1 MNTTISLFLPLPHA
15 WSVEPDEKAWAQL
28 VLKRSAEA
36 AFETLSIGTTLE
48 DNLVADPSA
57 LQRRIARTTDAALTL
72 TLCRTLTTGPDQ
84 IDLKATELEIG
95 PLALGQTRKA
105 AGDKEEFVL
114 LQGSLVIP
122 KAKLSG
128 GNLQYWLGPLWPTG
142 DLTDVTHLR
151 IEPDGLYLQGTLPDA
166 LFADATRDDQV
177 VVLRVPQLANDVLP
191 LADDLAL
198 GRKVDTRHKGQFW
211 SLTSFQFTDPEPSF
225 DSRAFVRGHAEDFR
239 LFRLQANGSSPVTS
253 EGRRSD
259 TFIDN
264 IVAAPPP
271 ECVVRIFRDDNKALE
286 WEARPPGVRVV
297 IAAGGSEETT
307 FFPRALTGRL
317 ESQADTFVRD
327 TKRPVQFESGDFAL
341 VSEKTPIRLVASNSP
356 QGSQVEFEF
365 PAEEMVALSVP
376 SVQSSPPDGP
386 PPLPERK
393 GDLGPDA
400 PREPVRNWICT
411 SEGWLQL
418 DAEQPVSPPPPGL
431 AERDVSG
438 VLPLD
443 RLRRELLK
451 ALVPNPNPNSRDKAT
466 AGLEVRAE
474 ALADGHIAVALK
486 RDESGGRSLRLELY
500 GARTTVLTPRVWF
513 APRSNGPA
521 TLRDAIPSLTAAAL
535 DDEPRDNAPQPEDRG
550 KLLQARLD
558 DVLQAATFITAPWE
572 IEGNPDK
579 QQKARSDRDAPLRRR
594 LYAEISWDG
603 ELELFWVGFPADRL
617 VAWQRPTIPVVTN
630 YPLTPPSEGDGYLD
644 ANRGLIPFVCSKQSA
659 GTDPDPQFVE
669 VGFPQWGLPRLLDAP
684 EFPREREDGWKPAR
698 ETRVFLPTLPGL
710 EASVDALPT
719 DWTYRHAVPA
729 LDEAYAEARETE
741 DGPAAFNSGGRGPD
755 LTRVE
760 GAVAFTVGAATEIEA
775 SGWLPIGTT
784 TVYAATTEGL
794 GTANPSLSFRL
805 GDVDYPITFDRR
817 SGVAELSAQLSFAFE
832 HGERP
837 RFTALKLVSADKAVE
852 KASPVIHN
860 GQPMLTQWSKTLG
873 AVVSLDGDGLMRAE
887 PSFVRSEWSA
897 LRAWPSDAADP
908 IVRMTGRLLLK
919 AGNTT
924 HWLDLVGVS
933 VGPLPKPD
941 DLGLERW
948 SWWQDDKEKSWPTLV
963 GFPLYPLQLVRLDAN
978 DTVILRAVLLP
989 RPPDTKAD
997 PLHAPGFAAG
1007 AVELTFSPTSSA
1019 ESGAP
1024 VLELKQVKGDLDW
1037 RFPTPPGVPESE
1049 PRVERLLAVVDLG
1062 PGGESLALKIKEVL
1076 VRHEVGLLRLA
1087 PSDGDQ
1093 AKGSIEVDSG
1103 LRASLKGEVKP
1114 TTEADNARF
1123 NYDIKLHIIPI
1134 KEPLETKPQCQWDD
1148 YLFSWSSE
1156 LPKMEGSQDRLT
1168 WELANR
1174 SGETPKPSW
1183 QLQLSRGT
1191 PQARILVCATAERPL
1206 RIGASD
1212 LLFKLTESLQP
1223 SPDNPWSS
1231 WFQSIPTQ
1239 LQSIPTQNMGF
1250 AAVTFKAG
1258 GNNGTVP
1265 LPTVFAAEIPLSFVG
1280 KTTDRTIQIYD
1291 PKDDT
1296 FQTLDRDTESI
1307 PLDSDGLPS
1316 KEHNVRL
1323 ANASLVEARQNEI
1336 IFSQLGDKG
1345 KGQLF
1350 LINTSLN
1357 VVVPKSFID
1366 GVTTR
1371 AMTVMRVNNKKTAV
1385 TVDESEKVWAWD
1397 LRTFSAPKP
1406 GSVTLDQPLG
1416 RNPQGGSQISALAGA
1431 PPQSSVEIV
1440 AWARTSEGKD
1450 AGVYVWDLTSNRS
1463 AKDDGDSNIS
1473 NLLLRINPHIDNLD
1487 PTTSVPPAPNPGAAS
1502 PITAIA
1508 ISNDAHLISGASN
1521 GSLRVW
1527 RKDRPLTKFPVV
1539 FQTMTHGK
1547 TPITAVAQLAITD
1560 QRIVSADESGMI
1572 KIWPWPD
1579 TTPTEPLNEIEDVR
1593 SQYEIVHDAPVKALI
1608 PLGFKQVQGIDKP
1621 LFAVLDSKGTVTIY
1635 EVLLSPSFSGQA
1647 TVFNR
1652 ERLDTRGAFIRS
1664 IAAKPTDDD
1673 GYCLL
1678 LDGFAQPS
1686 RLEGVL
1692 RAGKDNL
1699 SIEVS
1704 GRLTSQ
1710 DAIDFEDAS
1719 LSGAKCTHRVDLRF
1733 DRAPIP
1739 LESLFLGE
1747 GPRQPLSFGAVVEH
1761 TFRFAGGTERVWQTP
1776 QVVRFMRTADFNS
1789 AYKRSQPANDNDND
1803 ELVIDAGAVHWLQW
1817 VEGADREPGGAASV
1831 SNDRL
1836 RILLRPR
1843 QVGRMQRGVPL
1854 AVRLPTVVIKR
1865 DQGAPSL
1872 GLVLNVPDARDWVPD
1887 NPIAFKGSG
1896 AQPIQPPPASLSLE
1910 VVGPPH
1916 QARTD
1921 QADSVAYLD
1930 RATEAAWLDE
1940 RFLHGLLIPR
1950 RTSDAAN
1957 QPPTGPVSPI
1967 LSGTDLA
1974 LDSVQ
1979 HWGDLAWLRLK
1990 KRPSHLPKGGDLLS
2004 LGPISLRRFQPQL
2017 AAATVA
2023 NKHRPGGPDSA
2034 LDARLDGPTLVEF
2047 PFDVKIDVKA
2057 DAAQRPTIAASFQD
2071 VQIVVFEGG
2080 RFRRLARVQL
2090 LSGSALNPTEID
2102 PQLVTWASNWRAAR
2116 GRPDALLLL
2125 VNLTRLEILPRSF
2138 QSAREDCRA
2147 AWPWEVWKH
2156 EGTDYGLPIPES
2168 RCVPP
2173 GAISAGL
2180 EGDTKLS
2187 LTVFGASPVGPYPP
2201 ERPVK
2206 GVAATR
2212 FRLAPSLADDHS
2224 GGGRLCAAQF
2234 NRTETLAFSA
2244 LDEVRFAAQSRL
2256 EGEGRPYPR
2265 PDSGALTRR
2274 SDPPILRESDSGA
2287 ASLLP
2292 PLLDVVAWASRPGEQ
2307 TSTTWGLRRLGKAL
2321 GPVVRTILRRPR
2333 AKPGAQEAVRLALA
2347 SSVIDDSKR
2356 FCEQAFQLSQVIDVT
2371 RFDDED
2377 RGVYA
2382 VLTTRSELFRSSP
2395 KPDVAK
2401 TGPARVYT
2409 NEPRELTLIA
2419 KAEGFPGVV
2428 TRDDPPGST
2437 PVIVACPF
2445 LLFIEDGQDPIKVP
2459 DERRILIDA
2468 PPSEGWE
2475 RLGDGNPDIYLKT
2488 ISVPDHLPDAFE
2500 ILIIMFRAETPAQP
2514 AQPDQPAQPEPS
2526 AAPLPV
2532 LKPVDPKDVRACL
2545 MVNCI
2550 DQQGRLQAPKM
2561 SIALLVR
2568 SQNTEASTND
2578 YLLSGYGRLGDA
2590 DFTPIRPGPGLTSG
2604 EVQWSRS
2611 AGFRTLDRIDES
2623 DINENADS
2631 PFAYEVVVYGPGGE
2645 MIPVME
2651 S

>member
-15 WSVEPDEKAWAQL
+15 WSARPDQEAWARL
-28 VLKRSAEA
+28 VLKRSAGD
-36 AFETLSIGTTLE
+36 AFETLSIGTTLKDDLAPE
-48 DNLVADPSA
+48 PSA
-57 LQRRIARTTDAALTL
+57 LQRRIARTTDATLTL
-72 TLCRTLTTGPDQ
+72 TLRRTRTTGTDQ
-84 IDLKATELEIG
+84 IDLKATDLVIG

-105 AGDKEEFVL
+105 AEDTEDFDVL

-122 KAKLSG
+122 TVSLSVG
-128 GNLQYWLGPLWPTG
+128 DEGALQDWLGPLWPTG
-142 DLTDVTHLR
+142 DLKDVTHLR

-166 LFADATRDDQV
+166 LFADATLDDRV
-177 VVLRVPQLANDVLP
+177 VVLRVPQLAKDVLP
-191 LADDLAL
+191 RADDLAL
-198 GRKVDTRHKGQFW
+198 GQKVDTRHKGQFW
-211 SLTSFQFTDPEPSF
+211 SITSFQFPDPEPSI
-225 DSRAFVRGHAEDFR
+225 DSQAFVRGHAEDFR
-239 LFRLQANGSSPVTS
+239 VFRLQANGSSPVTS

-271 ECVVRIFRDDNKALE
+271 ECVVRIFRDDSENALE
-286 WEARPPGVRVV
+286 WEARPPGVRLV
-297 IAAGGSEETT
+297 IAAGRSEETT

-317 ESQADTFVRD
+317 ETQRDSFVRD

-341 VSEKTPIRLVASNSP
+341 VSGKPPIRLVASISP

-365 PAEEMVALSVP
+365 PPEEMVALSVP
-376 SVQSSPPDGP
+376 SVPSPPPDGP

-443 RLRRELLK
+443 RLRGELLR
-451 ALVPNPNPNSRDKAT
+451 ALNPNSGDEAT
-466 AGLEVRAE
+466 AGLEVRVE
-474 ALADGHIAVALK
+474 ALADGHIAVALE
-486 RDESGGRSLRLELY
+486 RDESDGKSLRLELY

-558 DVLQAATFITAPWE
+558 DVLQVATFITAPWE
-572 IEGNPDK
+572 FEGNPDK
-579 QQKARSDRDAPLRRR
+579 EQARFDRDAPYRRR
-594 LYAEISWDG
+594 LYAMISW
-603 ELELFWVGFPADRL
+603 ERVLFRIGFPADRL

-630 YPLTPPSEGDGYLD
+630 YPLTPPSDGDGSLD
-644 ANRGLIPFVCSKQSA
+644 ANRGLIPFVRSKQNA
-659 GTDPDPQFVE
+659 ATDPDPQFVQ
-669 VGFPQWGLPRLLDAP
+669 VGFPQRGLPRLLAAP
-684 EFPREREDGWKPAR
+684 FPRKQDDGWKPAR

-710 EASVDALPT
+710 EATVDALPT
-719 DWTYRHAVPA
+719 DWTWIYRHAVPA
-729 LDEAYAEARETE
+729 LDEAYAEARET
-741 DGPAAFNSGGRGPD
+741 DDDPAVFNPGGRGPD

-760 GAVAFTVGAATEIEA
+760 GAVAFTVDTASETQA
-775 SGWLPIGTT
+775 SGWLPFGTT
-784 TVYAATTEGL
+784 TVYKATTEGL
-794 GTANPSLSFRL
+794 ETANPSLSFRL
-805 GDVDYPITFDRR
+805 GDVDSDPITFNRQ
-817 SGVAELSAQLSFAFE
+817 SGVAELSAQLSFTFND
-832 HGERP
+832 GERP
-837 RFTALKLVSADKAVE
+837 TFAFNDTALKPVSAEKAVE
-852 KASPVIHN
+852 MASAVIHN
-860 GQPMLTQWSKTLG
+860 GQPMLTQWSKELG
-873 AVVSLDGDGLMRAE
+873 VVVSLDGDGLMRAE

-897 LRAWPSDAADP
+897 LRAWPSGESDP
-908 IVRMTGRLLLK
+908 IVRMTARLLLK
-919 AGNTT
+919 AGNTK

-933 VGPLPKPD
+933 VGPLPKLD

-948 SWWQDDKEKSWPTLV
+948 SWWQEEEGGKKGWPTLV
-963 GFPLYPLQLVRLDAN
+963 GFPLYPLQLVRLDA
-978 DTVILRAVLLP
+978 DGTVILRAVLLP

-1007 AVELTFSPTSSA
+1007 AVELTFSPTNSA
-1019 ESGAP
+1019 EPGT
-1024 VLELKQVKGDLDW
+1024 VLELTQVNGVLDW
-1037 RFPTPPGVPESE
+1037 RFPTPPDVPESE
-1049 PRVERLLAVVDLG
+1049 PRAERLRAGVELKSG
-1062 PGGESLALKIKEVL
+1062 SESLALTIQEVA
-1076 VRHEVGLLRLA
+1076 VRHEVGLFRLV
-1087 PSDGDQ
+1087 PSDPDQ
-1093 AKGSIEVDSG
+1093 AEGSIEIDSG
-1103 LRASLKGEVKP
+1103 LRAHLEDEVRP
-1114 TTEADNARF
+1114 TIEADEARF
-1123 NYDIKLHIIPI
+1123 NYEFKLQISPPNAPNAPN
-1134 KEPLETKPQCQWDD
+1134 EAEERVPQCKWEE
-1148 YLFSWSSE
+1148 YIFSWSSE

-1168 WELANR
+1168 WKLVNR
-1174 SGETPKPSW
+1174 SGIVSTPQPSW
-1183 QLQLSRGT
+1183 LLQLSRGT
-1191 PQARILVCATAERPL
+1191 AQEPPQVLVRGTVERPH
-1206 RIGASD
+1206 RIGACD
-1212 LLFKLTESLQP
+1212 LLLKITESLQP
-1223 SPDNPWSS
+1223 SPDNPESS
-1231 WFQSIPTQ
+1231 WFRSIT
-1239 LQSIPTQNMGF
+1239 TKNMGF

-1265 LPTVFAAEIPLSFVG
+1265 LPTVFASEIPLSFVG
-1280 KTTDRTIQIYD
+1280 RTADRTIQIYD

-1307 PLDSDGLPS
+1307 SLDSEGLPS
-1316 KEHNVRL
+1316 EKHNVRL
-1323 ANASLVEARQNEI
+1323 ANASLAEASQHEI
-1336 IFSQLGDKG
+1336 IFSQSGDKG
-1345 KGQLF
+1345 QGQLF
-1350 LINTSLN
+1350 LMDTSRN

-1366 GVTTR
+1366 GVKTR
-1371 AMTVMRVNNKKTAV
+1371 AMTVMRQGSKKIAV
-1385 TVDESEKVWAWD
+1385 TVDESENVWAWD
-1397 LRTFSAPKP
+1397 LRTFSAPKS

-1416 RNPQGGSQISALAGA
+1416 RNPQGGSQVSALAGA

-1450 AGVYVWDLTSNRS
+1450 AGVYVWDLTSNRF
-1463 AKDDGDSNIS
+1463 AKDDDDSKTS

-1487 PTTSVPPAPNPGAAS
+1487 PMRDIPPIPNPLEAS

-1508 ISNDAHLISGASN
+1508 ISNNEHLISGAHN

-1527 RKDRPLTKFPVV
+1527 RKDRPLTKLPVV
-1539 FQTMTHGK
+1539 YQKMKHGEA
-1547 TPITAVAQLAITD
+1547 PITAVAQLAITD
-1560 QRIVSADESGMI
+1560 QRIVSADKSGMI

-1579 TTPTEPLNEIEDVR
+1579 TTSTEPLDLVQVVTA
-1593 SQYEIVHDAPVKALI
+1593 QYEINHGEPVNALI
-1608 PLGFKQVQGIDKP
+1608 PLGFKQVQDTEKP

-1635 EVLLSPSFSGQA
+1635 EVLLSPSFRGEA

-1664 IAAKPTDDD
+1664 IAAMPTDDD

-1692 RAGKDNL
+1692 RAAKDNL

-1733 DRAPIP
+1733 DRAPFP
-1739 LESLFLGE
+1739 LESLFRGE

-1789 AYKRSQPANDNDND
+1789 AYERIQPAND

-1854 AVRLPTVVIKR
+1854 AVRLPTVVINR

-1872 GLVLNVPDARDWVPD
+1872 GLVLNVPDARDWDPD
-1887 NPIAFKGSG
+1887 NPIAFNGSG

-1910 VVGPPH
+1910 DLGPPH

-1950 RTSDAAN
+1950 RTTDAAN

-1979 HWGDLAWLRLK
+1979 DWGDLAWLRLK

-2004 LGPISLRRFQPQL
+2004 LGPISLRRLQPQL

-2047 PFDVKIDVKA
+2047 PFDVKA
-2057 DAAQRPTIAASFQD
+2057 EAAQRPTIPASFQD
-2071 VQIVVFEGG
+2071 VQIVTFEGG

-2090 LSGSALNPTEID
+2090 PSGSDPD

-2125 VNLTRLEILPRSF
+2125 VNLTKLEILPRSF
-2138 QSAREDCRA
+2138 QSGREDCRA
-2147 AWPWEVWKH
+2147 AWPWEVWNV
-2156 EGTDYGLPIPES
+2156 EGADYGLPIPEP

-2187 LTVFGASPVGPYPP
+2187 LTVFGASPVGPYPAN
-2201 ERPVK
+2201 RPVK

-2224 GGGRLCAAQF
+2224 GGGRLCAAQVKES
-2234 NRTETLAFSA
+2234 ETLAFSA
-2244 LDEVRFAAQSRL
+2244 LDDVRFAAQSRL
-2256 EGEGRPYPR
+2256 EGEGRPYPSPDPGALARR
-2265 PDSGALTRR
+2265 PDPAI
-2274 SDPPILRESDSGA
+2274 PRESDSDA

-2321 GPVVRTILRRPR
+2321 GPVVRTSLRRPR
-2333 AKPGAQEAVRLALA
+2333 AKPGAQETVRLNALDNP
-2347 SSVIDDSKR
+2347 VIDESGR
-2356 FCEQAFQLSQVIDVT
+2356 FCEQAFQLSQVIDMT
-2371 RFDDED
+2371 RFDDDD

-2409 NEPRELTLIA
+2409 NEPWELTLIA
-2419 KAEGFPGVV
+2419 KAEGIPGVV
-2428 TRDDPPGST
+2428 TRDDPNGVKKVTTAGPY
-2437 PVIVACPF
+2437 
-2445 LLFIEDGQDPIKVP
+2445 LLFIENGQEPINVL
-2459 DERRILIDA
+2459 DDRRILIDA
-2468 PPSEGWE
+2468 PPSEGWK
-2475 RLGDGNPDIYLKT
+2475 RLGDENPDFYLRT
-2488 ISVPDHLPDAFE
+2488 IHVPDKLPDAFE
-2500 ILIIMFRAETPAQP
+2500 IRIMMFSM
-2514 AQPDQPAQPEPS
+2514 EPP
-2526 AAPLPV
+2526 PLPDPLPDELPP
-2532 LKPVDPKDVRACL
+2532 LKPNPEDVRACL
-2545 MVNCI
+2545 MVNRL
-2550 DQQGRLQAPKM
+2550 DPKGRFQAPKM

-2568 SQNTEASTND
+2568 TQDTDPSTGP
-2578 YLLSGYGRLGDA
+2578 YRLSGYGRLGDA
-2590 DFTPIRPGPGLTSG
+2590 DFTPIRPGPGLTSD

-2611 AGFRTLDRIDES
+2611 AGLWTLDRIDAR

-2645 MIPVME
+2645 MIPTME